1 MFSVFLYYFK
11 EISMGDLKFDLNK
24 IYEIEKDFFILIICR
39 KSYLKSYIEMT
50 VLLENA
56 MNEDEQERFL
66 SLLQEVCTVKNI

>member
-1 MFSVFLYYFK
+1 
-11 EISMGDLKFDLNK
+11 MGDLKFDLNK

>member
-1 MFSVFLYYFK
+1 
-11 EISMGDLKFDLNK
+11 MGDLKFDLNK
-24 IYEIEKDFFILIICR
+24 IYEIEKDFFILIIDR

>member
-1 MFSVFLYYFK
+1 
-11 EISMGDLKFDLNK
+11 MGDLKFDLNK
-24 IYEIEKDFFILIICR
+24 IYEIEKDFFILIIGR
-39 KSYLKSYIEMT
+39 KSYFKSYIEMT